1 MSVPLLRVDNLKTY
15 FDLSHGRLY
24 AVDDVSFQ
32 VGQGETFGIV
42 GESGSG
48 KSILARSIIG
58 LLPISIAKRAGGKI
72 EFDGQDLME
81 LSEAGM
87 RKVRGRDIAI
97 IFQDPLTS
105 LNPVLPIGRQL
116 VQVLRNHTDLSR
128 RAAKERAVELLAEV
142 GIPGARQRAEEYA
155 HRMSGGM
162 RQRIVIAIALACNP
176 RLLIADEPTTALDV
190 TVQAQIL
197 ELLRRLQ
204 ESNGM
209 SLIMITHNFGVV
221 AEMCDRVGVMYA
233 GRMVEQGN
241 VAALLTKPRMRY
253 TRALLDSIPR
263 KELPRHARL
272 QVIAGHPPDLT
283 RRLAG
288 CAFAPRCPDRLDIC
302 GSELP
307 SMISMTDHQFQCWNP
322 SGVES

>member
-128 RAAKERAVELLAEV
+128 RAAKSARLSYSLKLAFRERVSGRRSTLTACRAV
-142 GIPGARQRAEEYA
+142 
-155 HRMSGGM
+155 
-162 RQRIVIAIALACNP
+162 C
-176 RLLIADEPTTALDV
+176 
-190 TVQAQIL
+190 
-197 ELLRRLQ
+197 
-204 ESNGM
+204 
-209 SLIMITHNFGVV
+209 
-221 AEMCDRVGVMYA
+221 
-233 GRMVEQGN
+233 GN
-241 VAALLTKPRMRY
+241 A
-253 TRALLDSIPR
+253 
-263 KELPRHARL
+263 
-272 QVIAGHPPDLT
+272 
-283 RRLAG
+283 
-288 CAFAPRCPDRLDIC
+288 
-302 GSELP
+302 
-307 SMISMTDHQFQCWNP
+307 
-322 SGVES
+322 